1 MRLSGTLA
9 LVYFMLY
16 TRGAGGGPGGAGGA
30 PSGAPGAPLAYF
42 YTNLP

>member
-9 LVYFMLY
+9 LLYIMLY
-16 TRGAGGGPGGAGGA
+16 PGGAGGAPGGAGGA
-30 PSGAPGAPLAYF
+30 PSGAPGAPLAYL